1 MSSFLRSAL
10 ARLAIVLLPIMA
22 ATPAV
27 AEALKVGM
35 IVPMSGPFATY
46 GKQILNGARLY
57 LEENG
62 TTIAGREVELIVRD
76 DTGIAPDLS
85 KRLARELIIRDHV
98 DILAGFG
105 MTPAA
110 FAVAPLATQ
119 AKTPMVVMNAATSAI
134 TEQSPYVV
142 RVSQTLPQVTAPVA
156 QWAAAH
162 GIKTVYTVVAD
173 YGPGHDAE
181 KQFTK
186 SFTEGGGEI
195 IGGVRTPVSSPDFS
209 SYLQRAKDAAP
220 DAVFLFVPSGEQ
232 GVAFLKGFKA
242 RGLAE
247 QGIRLI
253 ATGDLTDED
262 VLDSM
267 GEPAI
272 GVITSFHY
280 SDVHDSPENQAYTR
294 AFRQAY
300 NERPNF
306 MSVAGYDG
314 MHLIAL
320 ALEKTGGDSSG
331 DAFMNAVKGMRWT
344 SPRGEIEIDPDTRD
358 ITQTIYMREV
368 KRVGDELHNVEFDQI
383 DRFRDPGKE

>member
-1 MSSFLRSAL
+1 
-10 ARLAIVLLPIMA
+10 
-22 ATPAV
+22 
-27 AEALKVGM
+27 
-35 IVPMSGPFATY
+35 
-46 GKQILNGARLY
+46 
-57 LEENG
+57 
-62 TTIAGREVELIVRD
+62 
-76 DTGIAPDLS
+76 
-85 KRLARELIIRDHV
+85 
-98 DILAGFG
+98 FG

-119 AKTPMVVMNAATSAI
+119 AKTPMVIMNAATSAI
-134 TEQSPYVV
+134 TTKSPYIV

-156 QWAAAH
+156 QWAAEN
-162 GIKTVYTVVAD
+162 GIETVYTVVAD

-181 KQFTK
+181 KQFTE
-186 SFTEGGGEI
+186 SFTAGGGTI

-242 RGLAE
+242 RALAK
-247 QGIRLI
+247 QGIQLI

-267 GEPAI
+267 GEPAE

-280 SDVHDSPENQAYTR
+280 SDVHDSPENKAYVQAY
-294 AFRQAY
+294 QEAY
-300 NERPNF
+300 QERPNF

-314 MHLIAL
+314 MHLIYT
-320 ALEKTGGDSSG
+320 ALEKTDGDSDG
-331 DAFMNAVKGMRWT
+331 DRFMEAIKGMRWI
-344 SPRGEIEIDPDTRD
+344 SPRGEVEIDADTRD
-358 ITQTIYMREV
+358 IIQTIYMREV
-368 KRVGDELHNVEFDQI
+368 KRVGDALHNVEFDQI